1 MKSITRREFARR
13 ALAGIATTALIPPHL
28 RLLANDPWKPSS
40 TSRKRVIVLGAGLS
54 GLSAAYVLNAAGH
67 DVVVLEA
74 RPRPGGRVY
83 TVRDPFPDGLY
94 AEFGATRISDTND
107 WVMKYVSEF
116 GLALEP
122 FRPAGTRD
130 VVHIRGKRIIVGDE
144 REVDWPLHLTE
155 EERRLG
161 RPGMREKYIVS
172 AFQEIGDAGAP
183 EAPPRTLAR
192 YDSLSFREYFR
203 REGASPDAIELLT
216 LGAGSNEVGQAS
228 SLARL
233 RAQVW
238 RGRTTTWT
246 KIRGGNDLLP
256 KAFARALADRIHYH
270 HVVSHVE
277 PSSSGVRVLAERHGL
292 RITLE
297 GDYVISTIP
306 LPVLRTLPVMQ
317 ALPAGVQH
325 VVREH
330 PYQSCTKVVLQ
341 TRSRFWEAEGLSG
354 FASTDRPSQE
364 IWNIAAAQPGP
375 RGLLLVYTNDATIPR
390 LAGPDESGRV
400 RWAVREAEYLFPGL
414 TAEFESGMSHCWD
427 EDPWTRGA
435 NPMPRPGSVIEFL
448 TILRK
453 PVGRIMLAGDYA
465 SAWPGWMQGAIESG
479 HYAARTIDA
488 AP

>member
-1 MKSITRREFARR
+1 MSAINRREFTRQ
-13 ALAGIATTALIPPHL
+13 ALATLATTAFFPAHL
-28 RLLANDPWKPSS
+28 RLAGNDPWKPSS

-116 GLALEP
+116 GLLLEP
-122 FRPAGTRD
+122 FRTTGTRD

-172 AFQEIGDAGAP
+172 AFKEIGDAGVP

-192 YDSLSFREYFR
+192 YDSLSYGEYLR
-203 REGASPDAIELLT
+203 RQGASADAAELLT
-216 LGAGSNEVGQAS
+216 LGAGRNEVGQTS
-228 SLARL
+228 SLSRL

-238 RGRTTTWT
+238 RGRTNQWS

-270 HVVSHVE
+270 HEVSDVE
-277 PSSSGVRVLAERHGL
+277 QSSTGVRVVAVRHGFRL
-292 RITLE
+292 TVE
-297 GDYVISTIP
+297 GDYVVSTIP
-306 LPVLRTLPVMQ
+306 LPVLRTMPVIQ
-317 ALPAGVQH
+317 ALPPAVQH

-330 PYQSCTKVVLQ
+330 TYQSCTKVVLQ

-354 FASTDRPSQE
+354 FAVTDRPSQE

-390 LAGPDESGRV
+390 LTGPDESDRV
-400 RWAVREAEYLFPGL
+400 RWGVREAEYLFPGV
-414 TAEFESGMSHCWD
+414 TREFESGMSHCWD
-427 EDPWTRGA
+427 EDPWSRAA
-435 NPMPRPGSVIEFL
+435 NPMPHPGTAIDFL

-453 PVGRIMLAGDYA
+453 PAGRIMFAGDYA

-479 HYAARTIDA
+479 NHAARTIDA